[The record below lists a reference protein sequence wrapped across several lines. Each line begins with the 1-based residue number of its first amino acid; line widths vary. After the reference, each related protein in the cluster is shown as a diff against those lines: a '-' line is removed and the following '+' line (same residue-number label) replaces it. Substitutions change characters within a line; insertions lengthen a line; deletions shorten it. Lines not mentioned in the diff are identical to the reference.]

1 MNNYFRN
8 NFNFETPITIYSPL
22 ITALTI
28 KTSIDTS
35 ISTFRAGFIGLSNI
49 IEMDVD
55 YAKHDHNLA
64 SNIELRKK
72 LHIGTL
78 TRRVNSL
85 QEAEDSDQIKEIK
98 KKIKQKIKVV
108 DILPEQ
114 IVRAMGDQ
122 SSSYDETN
130 GKLLIK
136 YDQDRIAT
144 LEEIK
149 KKEGR

>member
-1 MNNYFRN
+1 MEVR
-8 NFNFETPITIYSPL
+8 
-22 ITALTI
+22 
-28 KTSIDTS
+28 
-35 ISTFRAGFIGLSNI
+35 SN
-49 IEMDVD
+49 V
-55 YAKHDHNLA
+55 
-64 SNIELRKK
+64 ELRKK

-78 TRRVNSL
+78 TKRVNSL
-85 QEAEDSDQIKEIK
+85 QEAENSDEIKELK
-98 KKIKQKIKVV
+98 KQIKQKIKVV

-130 GKLLIK
+130 GQLLIK